1 MFSVPCLFQAV
12 FEFVAQS
19 LSHAPSPPP
28 SALGP
33 WDWDPA
39 NSVLLCQLLPVRLCQ
54 DRALGGDCKAGGRG
68 ETRSSRSATYP
79 PDSEKGGLW
88 ARTAEGH
95 LSLSFCH
102 SVVSDFLRPRG
113 LQDARLPVP
122 HHILECAQTPVH
134 WVNDAIQPSLPRPPP
149 SPATLWGS
157 TSIREQVPGPGC
169 LRSAWPG
176 RHSPPAAT
184 GLTMCPGPEASCFC
198 LKLSLAIDNGSPSP
212 IGGDQGGPFLL
223 ALSRDTSSQPRELMH
238 YQQQSL

>member
-95 LSLSFCH
+95 LLLSFCPQSCLTFCEPVGCRTPGFLSLTISW
-102 SVVSDFLRPRG
+102 SVLKLPSTGSMMPSNHLFLGRP
-113 LQDARLPVP
+113 LL
-122 HHILECAQTPVH
+122 L
-134 WVNDAIQPSLPRPPP
+134 PP
-149 SPATLWGS
+149 SGAAPASESRCL
-157 TSIREQVPGPGC
+157 GP
-169 LRSAWPG
+169 AV
-176 RHSPPAAT
+176 
-184 GLTMCPGPEASCFC
+184 
-198 LKLSLAIDNGSPSP
+198 
-212 IGGDQGGPFLL
+212 
-223 ALSRDTSSQPRELMH
+223 
-238 YQQQSL
+238 

>member
-1 MFSVPCLFQAV
+1 MGQNSRRA
-12 FEFVAQS
+12 FVVVI
-19 LSHAPSPPP
+19 LS
-28 SALGP
+28 
-33 WDWDPA
+33 
-39 NSVLLCQLLPVRLCQ
+39 
-54 DRALGGDCKAGGRG
+54 
-68 ETRSSRSATYP
+68 
-79 PDSEKGGLW
+79 
-88 ARTAEGH
+88 
-95 LSLSFCH
+95 

-122 HHILECAQTPVH
+122 HHLLECAQTPVH

-198 LKLSLAIDNGSPSP
+198 LKLSLATDNGSPSL

-223 ALSRDTSSQPRELMH
+223 ALSRHQFTAQRINALSATVLVNDSVDSYQLHLMVHTTGLMCSGGSGLWYQCIGHPTSKNWPL
-238 YQQQSL
+238 Y